1 MSQLINYYF
10 IIKGDFVTDYVI
22 ETTNLSK
29 KYSKKYVVDSIDM
42 HVERGKIYGLLGK
55 NGAGKTTTMCML
67 LNLVAPSDGDILLF
81 GMNPKEHSKEVYS
94 NIGSIIETPGFY
106 ENLTA
111 YENLEIVSKLRGKY
125 NPLNIK
131 MVLEMVNL
139 DHEKTKKFKDYSLGM
154 KQRLGI
160 AAAIMHNPELLI
172 LDEPINGLDPF
183 GIKEI
188 RDLLKRLSREYGV
201 TILISSHI
209 LSEIENIAD
218 VIGFMDEGCL
228 IDEITKEELHT
239 RLNKFVEFE
248 VSDIDL
254 AVDLLKDTGFEENGD
269 FTFARNI
276 GNYIE
281 DMNSLKSFESDG
293 YVNSEDGFESSENAI
308 GGTIHLLTNLDLR
321 DQFNKL
327 FVSSGID
334 VRKVNLCEENL
345 EEFFTRIV
353 SSA

>member
-1 MSQLINYYF
+1 M
-10 IIKGDFVTDYVI
+10 VDYVI
-22 ETTNLSK
+22 ETNNLSK
-29 KYSKKYVVDSIDM
+29 KYSNDLVVNSINM

-67 LNLVAPSDGDILLF
+67 LNLTYPSSGEIFLF
-81 GMNPKEHSKEVYS
+81 GKDPKKYSNEIYS

-111 YENLEIVSKLRGKY
+111 YENLKVISKLRGNY
-125 NPLNIK
+125 NPQRIRL
-131 MVLEMVNL
+131 VLEMVNL
-139 DHEKTKKFKDYSLGM
+139 SDAKSKKFKDFSLGM

-188 RDLLKRLSREYGV
+188 RALLKRLSHEYGI

-218 VIGFMDEGCL
+218 VIGFMDEGIL
-228 IDEITKEELHT
+228 IEEISRENLFK

-248 VSDIDL
+248 VSDVDL
-254 AVDLLKDTGFEENGD
+254 AIKILKDLGLKENAD
-269 FTFARNI
+269 FTYADNEI
-276 GNYIE
+276 CLY
-281 DMNSLKSFESDG
+281 S
-293 YVNSEDGFESSENAI
+293 
-308 GGTIHLLTNLDLR
+308 NLELR
-321 DQFNKL
+321 DRFNTI
-327 FVSSGID
+327 FVNAGID
-334 VRKVNLCEENL
+334 IKKVNLCEENL
-345 EEFFTRIV
+345 EDFFTRFI
-353 SSA
+353 SNN

>member
-1 MSQLINYYF
+1 M
-10 IIKGDFVTDYVI
+10 TDYVI

-29 KYSKKYVVDSIDM
+29 RYSENLVVNSIDM
-42 HVERGKIYGLLGK
+42 HVEKGKIYGLLGK

-67 LNLVAPSDGDILLF
+67 LNLVHPSGGEILLF
-81 GMNPKEHSKEVYS
+81 GKDPKRYARDVYS

-111 YENLEIVSKLRGKY
+111 YENLEIIARLRGNY
-125 NPLNIK
+125 NPLNVK

-139 DHEKTKKFKDYSLGM
+139 DQEKTKQFKDFSLGM

-188 RDLLKRLSREYGV
+188 RDLLKKLSCDYGV

-218 VIGFMDEGCL
+218 VIGFMDNGVL
-228 IDEITKEELHT
+228 IDEISREELHN

-254 AVDLLKDTGFEENGD
+254 AIDLMNKTGMKENVDYCFK
-269 FTFARNI
+269 RNLSE
-276 GNYIE
+276 YI
-281 DMNSLKSFESDG
+281 DDLDSNKNSDG
-293 YVNSEDGFESSENAI
+293 VII
-308 GGTIHLLTNLDLR
+308 GGTIHLLSNLDLR
-321 DQFNKL
+321 DEFNSL
-327 FVSSGID
+327 FVSSGIK

-345 EEFFTRIV
+345 EEFFTRII
-353 SSA
+353 SNT

>member
-1 MSQLINYYF
+1 M
-10 IIKGDFVTDYVI
+10 VTDYVI

-29 KYSKKYVVDSIDM
+29 RYSKNLVVNSIDM
-42 HVERGKIYGLLGK
+42 HVEKGKIYGLLGK

-67 LNLVAPSDGDILLF
+67 LNLVYPSGGEILLF
-81 GMNPKEHSKEVYS
+81 GKDPKRYSNEVYS

-111 YENLEIVSKLRGKY
+111 YENLEIIARLRGNY
-125 NPLNIK
+125 NPLNVK

-139 DHEKTKKFKDYSLGM
+139 DHEKTKQFKDFSLGM

-160 AAAIMHNPELLI
+160 AAAIMHNPDLLI

-188 RDLLKRLSREYGV
+188 RDLLKKLSCEYGV

-218 VIGFMDEGCL
+218 VIGFMDNGVL
-228 IDEITKEELHT
+228 IDEISREELHN

-254 AVDLLKDTGFEENGD
+254 AIELMNKTGMAENVDYCFRRDLGE
-269 FTFARNI
+269 
-276 GNYIE
+276 YI
-281 DMNSLKSFESDG
+281 DDLDSNK
-293 YVNSEDGFESSENAI
+293 NSEKMGI
-308 GGTIHLLTNLDLR
+308 GGTIHLLSNLDLR
-321 DQFNKL
+321 DEFNSL
-327 FVSSGID
+327 FVSSGIK

-345 EEFFTRIV
+345 EEFFTRII
-353 SSA
+353 SNT

>member
-1 MSQLINYYF
+1 MIIIYYYF
-10 IIKGDFVTDYVI
+10 IIKGDTVTDYVI

-29 KYSKKYVVDSIDM
+29 RYSENLVVNSIDM
-42 HVERGKIYGLLGK
+42 HVEKGKIYGLLGK

-67 LNLVAPSDGDILLF
+67 LNLVYPSDGEILLF
-81 GMNPKEHSKEVYS
+81 GKDPKMHTKEVYS

-111 YENLEIVSKLRGKY
+111 YENLEIIARLRGNY
-125 NPLNIK
+125 NPLNVK

-139 DHEKTKKFKDYSLGM
+139 DQEKTKQFKDFSLGM

-160 AAAIMHNPELLI
+160 AAAIMHNPDLLI

-188 RDLLKRLSREYGV
+188 RDLLKKLSCEYGV

-218 VIGFMDEGCL
+218 VIGFMDNGVL
-228 IDEITKEELHT
+228 IDEISREELHN

-254 AVDLLKDTGFEENGD
+254 AVELLNKTGMKEDVDYCFRRNLGEYIDDLDSNK
-269 FTFARNI
+269 
-276 GNYIE
+276 
-281 DMNSLKSFESDG
+281 NSDKK
-293 YVNSEDGFESSENAI
+293 VI
-308 GGTIHLLTNLDLR
+308 CGTIHLLSNLDLR
-321 DQFNKL
+321 DEFNSL
-327 FVSSGID
+327 FVSSGIK

-345 EEFFTRIV
+345 EEFFTRII
-353 SSA
+353 SNT

>member
-1 MSQLINYYF
+1 MIIIYYYF
-10 IIKGDFVTDYVI
+10 IIKGDMMTDYVI

-29 KYSKKYVVDSIDM
+29 RYSENLVVNSIDM
-42 HVERGKIYGLLGK
+42 HVEKGKIYGLLGK

-67 LNLVAPSDGDILLF
+67 LNLVYPSGGEILLF
-81 GMNPKEHSKEVYS
+81 GKDPKRYARDVYS

-111 YENLEIVSKLRGKY
+111 YENLEIIARLRGNY
-125 NPLNIK
+125 NPLNVK

-139 DHEKTKKFKDYSLGM
+139 GHEKSKQFKDFSLGM

-160 AAAIMHNPELLI
+160 AAAIMHNPDLLI

-188 RDLLKRLSREYGV
+188 RDLLKKLSCEYGV

-218 VIGFMDEGCL
+218 VIGFMDNGVL
-228 IDEITKEELHT
+228 IDEISREELHN

-254 AVDLLKDTGFEENGD
+254 AIELMNKTG
-269 FTFARNI
+269 
-276 GNYIE
+276 
-281 DMNSLKSFESDG
+281 MK
-293 YVNSEDGFESSENAI
+293 ENADYCFRRNLGEYI
-308 GGTIHLLTNLDLR
+308 DDLDSNKNSDKKVICGTIHLLSNLDLR
-321 DQFNKL
+321 DEFNSL
-327 FVSSGID
+327 FVSSGIK

-345 EEFFTRIV
+345 EEFFTRII
-353 SSA
+353 SNT